1 MNSKVIIN
9 DISPANNVV
18 YISFTVDKNIDK
30 YFRKKNFIYSC
41 SGCEI
46 VPKSILV
53 IPFVC
58 NVLPIIW
65 LTNSNLIIQELD
77 KTFFNSIQ
85 EFKKGYINMYP
96 QLEFKGNITAN
107 ELINN
112 YYEPKVNLVLLSGG
126 IDAICTVLRHQYE
139 NLNLLTLWGSADF
152 PTNDTK
158 GWNIQWENIK
168 YNAKQLGFT
177 PYYIKTN
184 FCDFIPLW
192 GKELSKL
199 IKPVHGGWWHEM
211 QHGIGILGHAAPYL
225 YIHKIG
231 KVYIASSFDESRK
244 PYTCASD
251 PTIDNFVAFGST
263 QVVHDG
269 YEWNRQNKIHYI
281 VKEGHKQNLKFKIHV
296 CLRQYQIENCCH
308 CEKCYRTILGLL
320 AEGVSP
326 TDYNFNY
333 QPEDLK
339 HILYDLKYNIFL
351 NRDKIIAYK
360 KIQERILENQNNIK
374 DKRLVDWFKKTDL
387 NKINQNLPKMKK
399 RIYQQMRHLIGKILR
414 NFYLIK

>member
-9 DISPANNVV
+9 DISTANNVV

-65 LTNSNLIIQELD
+65 LTNSNLIIKELD

-107 ELINN
+107 ELIDN
-112 YYEPKVNLVLLSGG
+112 YYEPEVNLVLFSGG

-192 GKELSKL
+192 GKELFNL

-211 QHGIGILGHAAPYL
+211 QHGIGILGHAAPYS

-244 PYTCASD
+244 SYTCASD

-263 QVVHDG
+263 KVVHDG
-269 YEWNRQNKIHYI
+269 YEWNRQDKIHYI
-281 VKEGHKQNLKFKIHV
+281 VKESHKRKHSAN
-296 CLRQYQIENCCH
+296 
-308 CEKCYRTILGLL
+308 YR
-320 AEGVSP
+320 
-326 TDYNFNY
+326 Y
-333 QPEDLK
+333 
-339 HILYDLKYNIFL
+339 
-351 NRDKIIAYK
+351 
-360 KIQERILENQNNIK
+360 
-374 DKRLVDWFKKTDL
+374 
-387 NKINQNLPKMKK
+387 
-399 RIYQQMRHLIGKILR
+399 
-414 NFYLIK
+414 

>member
-112 YYEPKVNLVLLSGG
+112 YYEPKVNLVLFSGG

-192 GKELSKL
+192 GKESPCGDKCTN
-199 IKPVHGGWWHEM
+199 KP
-211 QHGIGILGHAAPYL
+211 
-225 YIHKIG
+225 
-231 KVYIASSFDESRK
+231 
-244 PYTCASD
+244 
-251 PTIDNFVAFGST
+251 
-263 QVVHDG
+263 
-269 YEWNRQNKIHYI
+269 
-281 VKEGHKQNLKFKIHV
+281 
-296 CLRQYQIENCCH
+296 
-308 CEKCYRTILGLL
+308 
-320 AEGVSP
+320 
-326 TDYNFNY
+326 
-333 QPEDLK
+333 
-339 HILYDLKYNIFL
+339 
-351 NRDKIIAYK
+351 
-360 KIQERILENQNNIK
+360 
-374 DKRLVDWFKKTDL
+374 
-387 NKINQNLPKMKK
+387 
-399 RIYQQMRHLIGKILR
+399 
-414 NFYLIK
+414 